1 MIIFVGPVFFLLLTT
16 SFEQGTKAGL
26 AVAVG
31 IIISDV
37 VCAVLCYYG
46 LSQFLTASESQLW
59 MAILGGLLLIGM
71 GITYLLKKPNAGEFS
86 ARVKSTNISAVF
98 IKGFLVNFV
107 NPFVFM
113 VWVGIIEVGK
123 LKTGEDLDLMF
134 YLMAVLFGI
143 FTIDVAKVLLA
154 KRIKIFI
161 QPNVLL
167 WIFRV
172 TGAQCLFLGLG
183 CWFLFYDISTIFEH
197 T

>member
-1 MIIFVGPVFFLLLTT
+1 MIIFIGPVFFLLLTT

-37 VCAVLCYYG
+37 ICAALCYYG
-46 LSQFLTASESQLW
+46 LSQFLTAEKSQFW
-59 MAILGGLLLIGM
+59 MAIIGGILLIGM
-71 GITYLLKKPNAGEFS
+71 GVSYLLKKPT
-86 ARVKSTNISAVF
+86 VKMDSVDLKTKSISAVF
-98 IKGFLVNFV
+98 VKGFLVNFV

-123 LKTGEDLDLMF
+123 VKTDSGWELMF

-143 FTIDVAKVLLA
+143 FTIDVAKVVLA
-154 KRIKIFI
+154 KRIKVFI

-167 WIFRV
+167 WIFKGSGCLMLV
-172 TGAQCLFLGLG
+172 FGARLLLFVL
-183 CWFLFYDISTIFEH
+183 
-197 T
+197 